1 MQVKRDIGKIVKI
14 KAAIRSIHVRDF
26 TDLVVRRGL
35 EQLEKEEKWMR
46 EITFA
51 FLYNLVTITI
61 IVVILTYGDFD
72 FIQIVLSL
80 NLLLISFLVLREF
93 NRDNKKEAK

>member
-1 MQVKRDIGKIVKI
+1 
-14 KAAIRSIHVRDF
+14 
-26 TDLVVRRGL
+26 
-35 EQLEKEEKWMR
+35 MR